1 MNSFLLILLFIFSG
15 LFSGPGP
22 RELTFSNPTAE
33 IPLEYVDLVSLDTR
47 DQIFASNTSGDVY
60 LYDKNGKQLNLY
72 SPVNQGRL
80 HQLEASW
87 TVNIFTF
94 SADLQE
100 YRIMDRFLNELSNR
114 QFFSS
119 GINLPKA
126 ATLGNNNII
135 WAWDESDLSLKR
147 LNYLQNQIIQSQ
159 PLNLI
164 LESENLT
171 VSEIREFKN
180 RLFMNVPESGIYIFD
195 NQGNFLQKVNLRIDQ
210 RLCFYRENLFWVEG
224 KKLKMYSLGLK
235 AIFDV
240 GVLPSEGVHYLQ
252 IGQEIITFV
261 KEDRIEIYPLPEGL
275 KYIN

>member
-1 MNSFLLILLFIFSG
+1 MNSFLLILISV
-15 LFSGPGP
+15 
-22 RELTFSNPTAE
+22 FSNLLSDPSPKAPLFTNPSVE
-33 IPLEYVDLVSLDTR
+33 IPLEYLDLVSLDTR

-60 LYDKNGKQLNLY
+60 LFDKNGKQLNLF

-100 YRIMDRFLNELSNR
+100 YRILDRFLNELSNK
-114 QFFSS
+114 QLFSS

-135 WAWDESDLSLKR
+135 WAWDESDLSLKS
-147 LNYLQNQIIQSQ
+147 LNYQQNQIIQSQ

-171 VSEIREFKN
+171 VTEIREFKN
-180 RLFMNVPESGIYIFD
+180 RLFMNVPESGIFIFD
-195 NQGNFLQKVNLRIDQ
+195 NQGNFLQKVNLKLDQ
-210 RLCFYRENLFWVEG
+210 RLCFHRENLFWVEG
-224 KKLKMYSLGLK
+224 NKLKMYSLGLK

-240 GVLPSEGVHYLQ
+240 GTLPTEDVQYLQ
-252 IGQEIITFV
+252 IGQEIIAFV

-275 KYIN
+275 KII

>member
-1 MNSFLLILLFIFSG
+1 MNSFLLILISV
-15 LFSGPGP
+15 
-22 RELTFSNPTAE
+22 FSNLLSDPSPEVFLFTNPSAE
-33 IPLEYVDLVSLDTR
+33 IPLENLHLVSLDTR
-47 DQIFASNTSGDVY
+47 DQLFASNTSGDIY
-60 LYDKNGKQLNLY
+60 LFDKNGKQLNLF

-87 TVNIFTF
+87 TVNVFTF

-100 YRIMDRFLNELSNR
+100 YRILDRFLNELSNK
-114 QFFSS
+114 QLFSS

-135 WAWDESDLSLKR
+135 WVWDESDLSLKS
-147 LNYLQNQIIQSQ
+147 LNYRQNQIIQSQ

-171 VSEIREFKN
+171 VTEIREFKN

-195 NQGNFLQKVNLRIDQ
+195 NQGNFLQKVNLKIDQ
-210 RLCFYRENLFWVEG
+210 RLCFYRENLFWVERN
-224 KKLKMYSLGLK
+224 KLKMYSLGLK
-235 AIFDV
+235 AIFNVGTLPTNDV
-240 GVLPSEGVHYLQ
+240 LYLQ
-252 IGQEIITFV
+252 IGQDMITFV

-275 KYIN
+275 KII